1 MKINS
6 NSNIKMLMALT
17 RLHLNSTHTI
27 TCSAFPLHSLISY
40 SIGINFMEKIM
51 NFIWFRIE
59 MQWSSLQHYRTFLLN
74 TDQSDSALINTH
86 EWKELQLASNP
97 NAMRYNIKYPMV
109 LDVHIQRLDAI
120 VYCTIAHSTA
130 HWIFIYLNKV
140 LGHIL

>member
-86 EWKELQLASNP
+86 EWKEPLQFASNP

-109 LDVHIQRLDAI
+109 FRRTHSKARR
-120 VYCTIAHSTA
+120 YCLLYNCAQHSTLN
-130 HWIFIYLNKV
+130 IYLFK
-140 LGHIL
+140 